1 LSVDGFV
8 FITKTPRRVSAHRNG
23 FPCSARLP
31 PWSGISIARIR
42 LASCVTPSVQSVAS
56 RGRNLDLLS
65 IDYAF
70 RSRLM
75 SRLTL
80 GGLAFP
86 RNPGA
91 YGECVSHTLCATH
104 ADILTSLRST
114 EPRGSTSPPRERSPT
129 DERHNRPSRGFGDM
143 LSRRSGLFPSRPR
156 NFSPAVSL
164 PRFDRS
170 GIRSLVEFGRTPV
183 PRVHPELYP
192 RLSFYAAAAKCIP
205 GRPSYYRTRL
215 AFHS

>member
-1 LSVDGFV
+1 MSVDGFV

-70 RSRLM
+70 RPRLR

-86 RNPGA
+86 RNPWA

-129 DERHNRPSRGFGDM
+129 DERQSRPSRGFGDM
-143 LSRRSGLFPSRPR
+143 LSPLYFRRGNPRPVSCYALFKGWLLLSQPPGCPGIST
-156 NFSPAVSL
+156 SL
-164 PRFDRS
+164 P
-170 GIRSLVEFGRTPV
+170 
-183 PRVHPELYP
+183 H
-192 RLSFYAAAAKCIP
+192 
-205 GRPSYYRTRL
+205 
-215 AFHS
+215 